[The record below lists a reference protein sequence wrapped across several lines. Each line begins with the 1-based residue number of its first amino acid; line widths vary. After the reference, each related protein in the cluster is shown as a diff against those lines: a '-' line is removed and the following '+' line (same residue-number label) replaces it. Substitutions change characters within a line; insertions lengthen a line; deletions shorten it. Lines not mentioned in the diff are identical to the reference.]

1 MPLQRRP
8 DSPRPGI
15 WGVEFVMMTREGI
28 PVPCNVT
35 RDALNNLFEGKGGI
49 AAVGQLAVFEQC
61 REKIEAIA
69 SQKWDCSQLEED
81 GRVTVRPEDLVKAGI
96 A

>member
-1 MPLQRRP
+1 M
-8 DSPRPGI
+8 
-15 WGVEFVMMTREGI
+15 
-28 PVPCNVT
+28 
-35 RDALNNLFEGKGGI
+35 
-49 AAVGQLAVFEQC
+49 GQLAVFEQC

-81 GRVTVRPEDLVKAGI
+81 GRVTVRPEDLVNAGF

>member
-1 MPLQRRP
+1 MPLQRNLG
-8 DSPRPGI
+8 SPRPGI
-15 WGVEFVMMTREGI
+15 WGVEFMMVTREGTPI
-28 PVPCNVT
+28 PCNVT
-35 RDALNNLFEGKGGI
+35 RHALNNLFEGKGGI

-81 GRVTVRPEDLVKAGI
+81 GRVTVRPEDLVNAGF